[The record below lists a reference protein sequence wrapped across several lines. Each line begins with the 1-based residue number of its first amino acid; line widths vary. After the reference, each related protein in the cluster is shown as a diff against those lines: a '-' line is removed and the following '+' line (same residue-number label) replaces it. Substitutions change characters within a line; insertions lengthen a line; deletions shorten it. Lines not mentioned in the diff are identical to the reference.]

1 MLQVQRVLW
10 KMNYN
15 LKLLKNK
22 NFFGETLNRVSVV
35 IDYISKLKRE
45 NKIIVVAIDGRT
57 GSGKTTISSF
67 LSFVFDEDINSVVH
81 MDDFF
86 LPKELRT
93 PERLNTAGGN
103 VHSERFIEQVIPF
116 LRDDIF
122 RYRKFDCSIVD
133 YSDFVEIKNNS
144 VRIVEGS
151 YSTHP
156 IFGKYAD
163 ITIFSDIS
171 FEEQKNRILKR
182 NGEEKLKIFLEKW
195 IPMEEAYFKAFD
207 IKNKVDF
214 VV

>member
-1 MLQVQRVLW
+1 
-10 KMNYN
+10 MNYN
-15 LKLLKNK
+15 LRHQKN
-22 NFFGETLNRVSVV
+22 NSYSEETFNRVSSV
-35 IDYISKLKRE
+35 IEHVSKLERE
-45 NKIIVVAIDGRT
+45 NKIIVIAIDGRCS
-57 GSGKTTISSF
+57 SGKTTIASF
-67 LSFVFDEDINSVVH
+67 LSFIFGEDINSIVH

-93 PERLNTAGGN
+93 PERLKTAGGN
-103 VHSERFIEQVIPF
+103 IHSERFLEEVIPF
-116 LRDDIF
+116 LRDSKF
-122 RYRKFDCSIVD
+122 RYRKFDCSILD
-133 YSDFVEIKNNS
+133 YSGFVEVKNKS

-171 FEEQKNRILKR
+171 FEEQKKRILKR

-195 IPMEEAYFKAFD
+195 IPMEENYFKSFD
-207 IKNKVDF
+207 IKNSADF

>member
-1 MLQVQRVLW
+1 
-10 KMNYN
+10 MNYN
-15 LKLLKNK
+15 LKLLKNSP
-22 NFFGETLNRVSVV
+22 FFEETLNRTSIV

-45 NKIIVVAIDGRT
+45 KKIIVIAIDGRT
-57 GSGKTTISSF
+57 ASGKTTISNF
-67 LSFVFDEDINSVVH
+67 LSLILKENLNSVIH

-93 PERLNTAGGN
+93 NERLNTAGGN
-103 VHSERFIEQVIPF
+103 IHSERFLEEVIPY
-116 LRDDIF
+116 LQNNIF
-122 RYRKFDCSIVD
+122 KYQKFDCSILD
-133 YSDFVEIKNNS
+133 YSNFVEIKNNS

-195 IPMEEAYFKAFD
+195 IPM
-207 IKNKVDF
+207 
-214 VV
+214 